1 MHTLNVNG
9 FTHQITQSEL
19 DEALEDATDLTMG
32 LTEHLTRI
40 VRVALL
46 TSTDKWGLAD
56 YPATADQLAY
66 RQALRDIT
74 AQSGFPTE
82 VVWPTKPE

>member
-1 MHTLNVNG
+1 MRQNYKDNKMMLTIY
-9 FTHQITQSEL
+9 QKQEL
-19 DEALEDATDLTMG
+19 SGSIRDQRNLLLAETDT
-32 LTEHLTRI
+32 
-40 VRVALL
+40 
-46 TSTDKWGLAD
+46 WGLAD
-56 YPATADQLAY
+56 YPATAEQTAY